1 MSDLETFRRE
11 TRAWLEANCPPE
23 MRRPMTSENDTYW
36 GGRNARFSSEP
47 QRVWFERMRDK
58 GWTVPDWP
66 KEYGGGGLDRAE
78 HKVLREEMSAMGARS
93 PLSSFGIWMLGPA
106 LLKYGNEAQ
115 KKEHLPK
122 IAAGLIRWCQGY
134 SEPNA
139 GSDLASLQTRA
150 ESDGDDFIIN
160 GQKIWTSYANY
171 ADWIFCLVRT
181 DPSAKKHDGISFILF
196 DMASKGVSTKP
207 ILLISGRSPFCETF
221 FDNVRAPKAKV
232 GGTANRGWDVAK
244 YLLQHERAMISGM
257 GERGVG
263 RPLGQVA
270 ADSVGTDEQ
279 GRLEDPMLRGQI
291 ATFEIDEAALAA
303 AAERAVDLAKAGQ
316 SHPAFSSAMKY
327 YGTEL
332 NKRRYEILMSA
343 GGIDAPAWDSARGLI
358 SDKAPVSHL
367 RQLRDANDTTGF
379 SRELWKAF
387 AEMGFSGLLVPENF
401 GGSGLGCVEAGVV
414 MEEIGRTLMP
424 SPFLATAVLAASALS
439 RGGSEAQ
446 KSAHL
451 PKISD
456 GSLLAALAV
465 DEGAKH
471 RPLQINLQA
480 VRSGNGFKLNGA
492 KAFVVDGHTADLL
505 IVAGRTGGS
514 AGERNGLT
522 LFLVDPKAKGVAVE
536 RTMMVDAHNAAR
548 IEFANV
554 EVDADHV
561 LGEVDQ
567 GGVLLDGVLNIGRGA
582 VASEMVGLSEE
593 VFGRS
598 VTYLKERKQFG
609 KLIGEFQALQHRAA
623 ELYIDIEITRA
634 AVLKALQTLDGDFDK
649 AGAAVAVAKARA
661 GSTAT
666 LAVQEGV
673 QMHGG
678 MGMTDQ
684 FDIGFFMKR
693 ARVCQEL
700 FGDSN
705 YHADQLARMKSY

>member
-1 MSDLETFRRE
+1 MAL
-11 TRAWLEANCPPE
+11 
-23 MRRPMTSENDTYW
+23 
-36 GGRNARFSSEP
+36 
-47 QRVWFERMRDK
+47 
-58 GWTVPDWP
+58 
-66 KEYGGGGLDRAE
+66 
-78 HKVLREEMSAMGARS
+78 VLTEEQS
-93 PLSSFGIWMLGPA
+93 
-106 LLKYGNEAQ
+106 
-115 KKEHLPK
+115 
-122 IAAGLIRWCQGY
+122 
-134 SEPNA
+134 
-139 GSDLASLQTRA
+139 
-150 ESDGDDFIIN
+150 
-160 GQKIWTSYANY
+160 
-171 ADWIFCLVRT
+171 
-181 DPSAKKHDGISFILF
+181 
-196 DMASKGVSTKP
+196 
-207 ILLISGRSPFCETF
+207 
-221 FDNVRAPKAKV
+221 
-232 GGTANRGWDVAK
+232 
-244 YLLQHERAMISGM
+244 
-257 GERGVG
+257 
-263 RPLGQVA
+263 
-270 ADSVGTDEQ
+270 
-279 GRLEDPMLRGQI
+279 MLR
-291 ATFEIDEAALAA
+291 
-303 AAERAVDLAKAGQ
+303 
-316 SHPAFSSAMKY
+316 
-327 YGTEL
+327 
-332 NKRRYEILMSA
+332 
-343 GGIDAPAWDSARGLI
+343 DSARGLI

-367 RQLRDANDTTGF
+367 RGLRDSKDETGF
-379 SRELWKAF
+379 SRDLWKAF

-424 SPFLATAVLAASALS
+424 SPFLSTAVLAASALS

-446 KSAHL
+446 QSAYL

-465 DEGAKH
+465 DEGTKH
-471 RPLQINLQA
+471 RPLQVQLQA

-505 IVAGRTGGS
+505 IVAARTGGT

-522 LFLVDPKAKGVAVE
+522 LFLVDPKAKGIAIE
-536 RTMMVDAHNAAR
+536 RTVMVDAHNAAR
-548 IEFANV
+548 IEFADA
-554 EVDADHV
+554 EVNADSV

-567 GGVLLDGVLNIGRGA
+567 GGALLEGVLNIGRGA

-593 VFGRS
+593 VFGRT

-623 ELYIDIEITRA
+623 QLYVDIEITRA
-634 AVLKALQTLDGDFDK
+634 AVMKALQTLDGDFDH

-661 GSTAT
+661 GTTAT

>member
-1 MSDLETFRRE
+1 MAL
-11 TRAWLEANCPPE
+11 
-23 MRRPMTSENDTYW
+23 
-36 GGRNARFSSEP
+36 
-47 QRVWFERMRDK
+47 
-58 GWTVPDWP
+58 
-66 KEYGGGGLDRAE
+66 
-78 HKVLREEMSAMGARS
+78 VLTEEQS
-93 PLSSFGIWMLGPA
+93 
-106 LLKYGNEAQ
+106 
-115 KKEHLPK
+115 
-122 IAAGLIRWCQGY
+122 
-134 SEPNA
+134 
-139 GSDLASLQTRA
+139 
-150 ESDGDDFIIN
+150 
-160 GQKIWTSYANY
+160 
-171 ADWIFCLVRT
+171 
-181 DPSAKKHDGISFILF
+181 
-196 DMASKGVSTKP
+196 
-207 ILLISGRSPFCETF
+207 
-221 FDNVRAPKAKV
+221 
-232 GGTANRGWDVAK
+232 
-244 YLLQHERAMISGM
+244 
-257 GERGVG
+257 
-263 RPLGQVA
+263 
-270 ADSVGTDEQ
+270 
-279 GRLEDPMLRGQI
+279 MLR
-291 ATFEIDEAALAA
+291 
-303 AAERAVDLAKAGQ
+303 
-316 SHPAFSSAMKY
+316 
-327 YGTEL
+327 
-332 NKRRYEILMSA
+332 
-343 GGIDAPAWDSARGLI
+343 DSARGLI

-367 RQLRDANDTTGF
+367 RGLRDSKDATGF

-387 AEMGFSGLLVPENF
+387 AEMGFCGLLVPENF

-424 SPFLATAVLAASALS
+424 SPFLRSAVLAASALS
-439 RGGSEAQ
+439 RGGSDAQ
-446 KSAHL
+446 KAAHL
-451 PKISD
+451 PKIAD
-456 GSLLAALAV
+456 GSLLAALAI

-471 RPLQINLQA
+471 RPLQIKLQA

-505 IVAGRTGGS
+505 IVAARTGGA

-522 LFLVDPKAKGVAVE
+522 LFLVDPKAKGIAVE
-536 RTMMVDAHNAAR
+536 RTAMVDAHNAAR
-548 IEFANV
+548 IEFDNV
-554 EVDADHV
+554 EVNADSV

-567 GGVLLDGVLNIGRGA
+567 GGALLEGVLNIGRGA

-593 VFGRS
+593 VFGRT

-649 AGAAVAVAKARA
+649 ATAAVAVAKARA